1 MAAKEKINLLEVIP
15 CRSEHITAEREGE
28 IIVLSF
34 PRFKYPWMQRFL
46 VPKGMSKELHVKLEE
61 HGTAV
66 WELID
71 GKRNVREIIEKLADH
86 FQNEEGYESRVSA
99 YLSQMQKDGFIKL
112 VIPVVYRNLLL
123 FI

>member
-15 CRSEHITAEREGE
+15 CRSELITAEREGE
-28 IIVLSF
+28 TIVLSF

-86 FQNEEGYESRVSA
+86 FQYEEGYESRVSA

-112 VIPVVYRNLLL
+112 VIPVV
-123 FI
+123 

>member
-28 IIVLSF
+28 TIVLSF

-66 WELID
+66 WEL
-71 GKRNVREIIEKLADH
+71 ADH

-112 VIPVVYRNLLL
+112 VIPVA
-123 FI
+123 

>member
-28 IIVLSF
+28 TIVLSF

-66 WELID
+66 WE
-71 GKRNVREIIEKLADH
+71 KLADH
-86 FQNEEGYESRVSA
+86 FQNEEGYELRVSA

>member
-28 IIVLSF
+28 TIVLSF

-46 VPKGMSKELHVKLEE
+46 VPKGMSKELQ
-61 HGTAV
+61 
-66 WELID
+66 
-71 GKRNVREIIEKLADH
+71 RNVREIIEKLADH
-86 FQNEEGYESRVSA
+86 FQYEEGYESRVSA

>member
-28 IIVLSF
+28 TIVLSF

-46 VPKGMSKELHVKLEE
+46 VPKGMSKELHVMSPDIHVRLEE

-86 FQNEEGYESRVSA
+86 FQNEEGYELRVSA

-112 VIPVVYRNLLL
+112 VIPVV
-123 FI
+123 

>member
-28 IIVLSF
+28 TIVLSF

-61 HGTAV
+61 HGQRT
-66 WELID
+66 
-71 GKRNVREIIEKLADH
+71 VREIIEKLADH

-112 VIPVVYRNLLL
+112 VIPVV
-123 FI
+123 

>member
-28 IIVLSF
+28 TIVLSF
-34 PRFKYPWMQRFL
+34 PPILNIRGLQRFL

-112 VIPVVYRNLLL
+112 VIPVV
-123 FI
+123 

>member
-28 IIVLSF
+28 TIVLSF

-71 GKRNVREIIEKLADH
+71 GKRNVREIID
-86 FQNEEGYESRVSA
+86 EEGYESRVSA

-112 VIPVVYRNLLL
+112 VIPVA
-123 FI
+123 